1 MRSICVIRSDKAR
14 PGELGCVCGVGTA
27 ACARYWRIPMIV
39 AITRARAAG
48 PAAQIRNAID
58 LARMRAA
65 IRIFNEKT
73 SPDSDGFVTE
83 QELQYI
89 TAADF
94 PTVAE
99 LEDAT
104 TTVA

>member
-1 MRSICVIRSDKAR
+1 
-14 PGELGCVCGVGTA
+14 
-27 ACARYWRIPMIV
+27 
-39 AITRARAAG
+39 
-48 PAAQIRNAID
+48 
-58 LARMRAA
+58 MRAA
-65 IRIFNEKT
+65 IRIFNEKIQPT
-73 SPDSDGFVTE
+73 SDGFVTE